1 MKKTSALVA
10 LCLFALASYTLRAAV
25 NGYLVRN
32 LVSDIPNLADHTD
45 PNLVGA
51 WGISESAASPF
62 WIADAGSGLS
72 TLYTTNGTAIPLVVH
87 IPGADGSAPGI
98 PTGTVFNGST
108 GFEVATGKPA
118 AFLFD
123 TLDGTISGWNS
134 TVDRTHA
141 VVKVDNSGIGASYT
155 GLAMGTSGSITYLYA
170 ANFHSG
176 KIEVYNSTFTPVS
189 LLNAFQD
196 SMLPAGYAP
205 FNIQNLGGNLY
216 VAYALQNAS
225 KSFAAGG
232 PGTGYVDVFS
242 PSGALMHRL
251 ISQGPLNSPWG
262 LAIAPAT
269 FGAFANDLLVGNFG
283 DGTVNA
289 FNPATG
295 AFQGAVNDVLGTP
308 VVIPNLWA
316 LQVGNGGSGGDPNDV
331 YFTAGIPGPD
341 KGSHGLFGRLE
352 SAPQATTQTVVNG
365 ANSQGAIAPNT
376 WIAITGINLAGTTRA
391 WNNGDILNGSL
402 PVVIDGVSV
411 TINGAF
417 AYVYYVSPTQINA
430 LTPATL
436 APGTAQ
442 LQLNDNG
449 LFSATVAIQVQAVAP
464 SFFTLSDG
472 KHIQAFHA
480 DGSAVGTAS
489 PATPAKPGET
499 ITLNGN
505 GFGQTNPPIPD
516 GKWVTTPAPLITPP
530 TVTVGGA
537 SATVVSSELT
547 SAGLYQ
553 IVITVPATAAD
564 GDNAVIAQVGGQ
576 TSPVN
581 AVIAVQH

>member
-1 MKKTSALVA
+1 MKKTSALLA
-10 LCLFALASYTLRAAV
+10 LCLFALAGYSLRAAV

-87 IPGADGSAPGI
+87 IPGAGGSARGI

-108 GFEVATGKPA
+108 GFEVAPGKPA

-269 FGAFANDLLVGNFG
+269 FGVFANDLLVGNFG

-295 AFQGAVNDVLGTP
+295 AFQGTVNDVLGTP

-316 LQVGNGGSGGDPNDV
+316 LQVGNGGSGGDPNAV

-341 KGSHGLFGRLE
+341 NGNHGLFGRLE

-365 ANSQGAIAPNT
+365 ANSQGTIASNT

-391 WNNGDILNGSL
+391 WNNGDIVNGSL

-436 APGTAQ
+436 VPGSAQ
-442 LQLNDNG
+442 LQVNDNG

-464 SFFTLSDG
+464 SFFTNDG
-472 KHIQAFHA
+472 THIQAFHA

-505 GFGQTNPPIPD
+505 GFGQTNPPIPN
-516 GKWVTTPAPLITPP
+516 GKWVTSASPLVTPP

-547 SAGLYQ
+547 STGVYQ
-553 IVITVPATAAD
+553 ITITVPDTAAD
-564 GDNAVIAQVGGQ
+564 GNNAVIAQVGGQ

>member
-1 MKKTSALVA
+1 MKKTSAVLA
-10 LCLFALASYTLRAAV
+10 LCLFTLAGYSLRAAV

-51 WGISESAASPF
+51 WGISQSASSPF
-62 WIADAGSGLS
+62 WIADAGTGLS
-72 TLYTTNGTAIPLVVH
+72 TLYTTSGTAIPLVVH
-87 IPGADGSAPGI
+87 IPGAGGGSKGI
-98 PTGTVFNGST
+98 LTGTVWNGTT
-108 GFEVATGKPA
+108 GFEAAAGKPA
-118 AFLFD
+118 PFLFD
-123 TLDGTISGWNS
+123 TLDGTISAWNPQ
-134 TVDRTHA
+134 VDRTHA

-155 GLAMGTSGSITYLYA
+155 GLAIGASGSVTYLYA
-170 ANFHSG
+170 ANFHAG
-176 KIEVYNSTFTPVS
+176 KIEVYNSSFTPVS

-196 SMLPAGYAP
+196 TMLPAGYAP

-225 KSFAAGG
+225 KSFAAS
-232 PGTGYVDVFS
+232 GTGNGYVDVFS
-242 PSGALMHRL
+242 TSGILMRRL
-251 ISQGPLNSPWG
+251 VSQGPLNSPWG

-283 DGTVNA
+283 DGTINA
-289 FNPATG
+289 FDPSTG
-295 AFQGAVNDVLGTP
+295 AFLGTVNDVLGTP

-316 LQVGNGGSGGDPNDV
+316 LQRGNGGSGGDSNAI

-341 KGSHGLFGRLE
+341 NGNHGLFGRLE
-352 SAPQATTQTVVNG
+352 SAPQTTTQTVVNG

-391 WNNGDILNGSL
+391 WNNGDIINGAL

-417 AYVYYVSPTQINA
+417 AYVYYVSPTQLNA
-430 LTPATL
+430 LTSAGL
-436 APGTAQ
+436 APGSAQ
-442 LQLNDNG
+442 LLVNDNG
-449 LFSATVAIQVQAVAP
+449 LWSGSVTIQVKAVAP
-464 SFFTLSDG
+464 SFFTNDG

-480 DGSAVGTAS
+480 DGTPVGTAS

-499 ITLNGN
+499 ISLNGN
-505 GFGQTNPPIPD
+505 GFGQTNPAIPD
-516 GKWVTTPAPLITPP
+516 GKWVTSPASLVTPP
-530 TVTVGGA
+530 TVTVGGTD
-537 SATVVSSELT
+537 ATVVSARLVSN
-547 SAGLYQ
+547 GLYQ
-553 IVITVPATAAD
+553 ITITVPATAAD

>member
-1 MKKTSALVA
+1 MKKTSALLA
-10 LCLFALASYTLRAAV
+10 LCLFALASYSLRAAV

-51 WGISESAASPF
+51 WGISESGGSPF

-72 TLYTTNGTAIPLVVH
+72 TLYSTNGSAIPVVVQ
-87 IPGADGSAPGI
+87 IPGAGGSSTGI
-98 PTGTVFNGST
+98 PTGTVYNATT
-108 GFEVATGKPA
+108 GFEVAVGKPA

-123 TLDGTISGWNS
+123 TLDGTISGWNPG
-134 TVDRTHA
+134 VDRAHS
-141 VVKVDNSGIGASYT
+141 VVKVDNSGVGASYT
-155 GLAMGTSGSITYLYA
+155 GLAMGTSGSVTYLYA

-176 KIEVYNSTFTPVS
+176 KIEVYNSSFTPVS

-196 SMLPAGYAP
+196 QMLPAGYSP
-205 FNIQNLGGNLY
+205 FNVQNLGGNLY
-216 VAYALQNAS
+216 VAFALQNAS

-242 PSGALMHRL
+242 TSGVLMRRL
-251 ISQGPLNSPWG
+251 VSQGPLNSPWG

-283 DGTVNA
+283 DGTINA
-289 FNPATG
+289 FDPSSG
-295 AFQGAVNDVLGTP
+295 AFLGTVDDVLGTP
-308 VVIPNLWA
+308 VVIPGLWA
-316 LQVGNGGSGGDPNDV
+316 LRVGNGGSGGDPNAV

-341 KGSHGLFGRLE
+341 NGSHGLFGRLE
-352 SAPQATTQTVVNG
+352 SAPQATTQNVVNG

-391 WNNGDILNGSL
+391 WNNGDIVNGAL

-411 TINGAF
+411 SINGAF
-417 AYVYYVSPTQINA
+417 AYVYYVSPTQLNA
-430 LTPATL
+430 LTPAGL
-436 APGTAQ
+436 VPGAAQ
-442 LQLNDNG
+442 VQVNDNG

-464 SFFTLSDG
+464 SFFTNDG

-499 ITLNGN
+499 ISLNGN

-516 GKWVTTPAPLITPP
+516 GKWVTSPAPVVTAP
-530 TVTVGGA
+530 TITVGGTA
-537 SATVVSSELT
+537 ATVVSARLT

-553 IVITVPATAAD
+553 ITITVPSSAAD